1 MKITVVTGQRKAKL
15 EKYYDDA
22 NISGQRCFF
31 PETIEG
37 IHPLDLKDRITDK
50 CDMYAAMDGDLVIF
64 TYSEIVNDTIR
75 LWALKNDRLDTVE
88 YIAVLNSGEMN
99 HYKLGKYGSLN
110 CEDAEIFNS
119 TTIILNDIMDLV
131 LELIDKESE
140 NAA

>member
-1 MKITVVTGQRKAKL
+1 MKITIVTGQRKAKL
-15 EKYYDDA
+15 EEYYDDV
-22 NISGQRCFF
+22 NIPGQRCFF

-75 LWALKNDRLDTVE
+75 LWALKNNRLDVVE
-88 YIAVLNSGEMN
+88 YVLVLNNGEMN
-99 HYKLGKYGSLN
+99 RYKLGKYGDFD
-110 CEDAEIFNS
+110 CEYPEIFD
-119 TTIILNDIMDLV
+119 TDVVDEIIDLV
-131 LELIDKESE
+131 LEILDKESE